1 MGKDVSEHDKSLLD
15 LLTALDSFNPVIP
28 DALLDYH
35 FTRAGLQCDDVRM
48 KKLVALVAQK
58 FVTDVAT
65 DALAHQRL
73 RQSRIG
79 AVGGGASA
87 AGGPGSA
94 AAGGK
99 KTVLSMEDLTAALSE
114 RGIDVK
120 RPFYHI

>member
-1 MGKDVSEHDKSLLD
+1 MGKDISEHDKSLLD
-15 LLTALDSFNPVIP
+15 LLSALDSFNPVIP

-58 FVTDVAT
+58 FVTDVAA

-73 RQSRIG
+73 RQSRTG
-79 AVGGGASA
+79 SVGGSSSTTG
-87 AGGPGSA
+87 GSA
-94 AAGGK
+94 GK

-114 RGIDVK
+114 HGIDIK